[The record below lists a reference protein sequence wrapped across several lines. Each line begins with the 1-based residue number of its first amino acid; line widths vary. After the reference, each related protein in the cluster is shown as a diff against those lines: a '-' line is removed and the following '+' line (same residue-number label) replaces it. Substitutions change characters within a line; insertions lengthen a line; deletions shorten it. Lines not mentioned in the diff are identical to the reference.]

1 MIQVP
6 WNTSVIDSRAHA
18 PCLIALT
25 KSSLGHMMLVVTM
38 AAYHSMSVV
47 VTKLNARQ
55 KEAVHYIDG
64 PLLVLAGAGSGKTS
78 VITRKIAWLIQE
90 CGILPTRIAAVT
102 FTNKAAREMK
112 TRVGNLLKGTDSKGL
127 SISTFH
133 TLGLTILRKELV
145 ACGYKPGFSI
155 HDSEDSLNL
164 IRESLRGHK
173 GVVPESV
180 QWQISAWKN
189 ALVSPEQAAAGS
201 NGDMLLT
208 TAARAYAEY
217 QRSLKAFNA
226 LDFDDLIL
234 QPVHL
239 LRDHPEVRA
248 RWQQQVRYLLVDEY
262 QDTNAGQYELVKL
275 LVGSGGG
282 FTVVGD
288 DDQSVYAW
296 RGARPENL
304 HQLKDDYSNLKVIKL
319 EQNYRCTGR
328 ILKAANQLIVNNP
341 HLFEKRLWSEHGF
354 GDPVRVLACR
364 DDEHEAERVISE
376 LMHHKFLHNTDH
388 REYAILYRGN
398 HQARQFERVLRE
410 QRIPYYLSGGLS
422 FFERTEVRDIMAYL
436 KLLANPDNDSAFLR
450 VVNTPRREI
459 GAATLEKLS
468 AYAQGRGLSLFAASF
483 ELGLA
488 QHLNDRQLATLN
500 RFCVWLSGLADR
512 AREEKP
518 AAVLHSL
525 LSDIAYDTWLKE
537 TCDNLEAAEKR
548 MQNVLE
554 LTGWLTRLAKQE
566 QQDEPSAFADGIE
579 ARAAHQGGRDSGFA
593 ELVAHLSLIGMLDN
607 EDDDNNN
614 NQVSLMTLHA
624 AKGLEFPHVF
634 IVGMEEGLLPHRV
647 TLEGEDSQTAIEEE
661 RRLAYVGITRAKKT
675 LSFSYALRRKRY
687 GEVLSCE
694 PSRFLNEL
702 PADDLQWE
710 GKNSNVNPEQKQ
722 DRGASHVAHLRHLLG

>member
-1 MIQVP
+1 VA
-6 WNTSVIDSRAHA
+6 D
-18 PCLIALT
+18 
-25 KSSLGHMMLVVTM
+25 
-38 AAYHSMSVV
+38 
-47 VTKLNARQ
+47 LNSRQ
-55 KEAVHYIDG
+55 KEAVRHIDG

-90 CGILPTRIAAVT
+90 CGIQPARIAAVT

-112 TRVGNLLKGTDSKGL
+112 TRVAELLKGTDAKGPA
-127 SISTFH
+127 ISTFH

-145 ACGYKPGFSI
+145 ASGYKPGFSI

-173 GVVPESV
+173 GVTPESV

-189 ALVSPEQAAAGS
+189 ALLNPEQAAAGS
-201 NGDMLLT
+201 DGDMLLS
-208 TAARAYAEY
+208 TAARVYAEY

-275 LVGSGGG
+275 LVGSGGAL
-282 FTVVGD
+282 TVVGD

-304 HQLKDDYSNLKVIKL
+304 HQLKDDYTDLKIIKL

-328 ILKAANQLIVNNP
+328 ILKAANTLIANNP

-364 DDEHEAERVISE
+364 DDEHEAERVVSE

-388 REYAILYRGN
+388 RDYAILYRGN

-468 AYAQGRGLSLFAASF
+468 AYAQGRSLSLFAASF

-488 QHLNDRQLATLN
+488 QHLSDRQLAALK
-500 RFCVWLSGLADR
+500 RFCVWLSDLADR
-512 AREEKP
+512 AKEEEP
-518 AAVLHSL
+518 ATVLRSL
-525 LSDIAYDTWLKE
+525 LTDIAYDAWLKE
-537 TCDNLEAAEKR
+537 TCDSLEAAEKR
-548 MQNVLE
+548 IENVLE
-554 LTGWLTRLAKQE
+554 LTGWLRRLAKQE
-566 QQDEPSAFADGIE
+566 QQDEPST
-579 ARAAHQGGRDSGFA
+579 FA
-593 ELVAHLSLIGMLDN
+593 ELVARLSLIGMLDN
-607 EDDDNNN
+607 EDDENQSD
-614 NQVSLMTLHA
+614 QVSLMTLHA

-634 IVGMEEGLLPHRV
+634 IVGMEEGLLPHRSSIDA
-647 TLEGEDSQTAIEEE
+647 GAANADTAIEEE
-661 RRLAYVGITRAKKT
+661 RRLAYVGITRAKKS
-675 LSFSYALRRKRY
+675 LAFSYALRRKRY
-687 GEVLSCE
+687 GEVVSCE

-710 GKNSNVNPEQKQ
+710 GKGANVNPEQKQ
-722 DRGASHVAHLRHLLG
+722 DRGAAHVAHLRNLLG

>member
-1 MIQVP
+1 M
-6 WNTSVIDSRAHA
+6 
-18 PCLIALT
+18 
-25 KSSLGHMMLVVTM
+25 
-38 AAYHSMSVV
+38 
-47 VTKLNARQ
+47 TKLNARQ
-55 KEAVHYIDG
+55 KEAVRYIDG

-90 CGILPTRIAAVT
+90 CGIAPTRIAAVT

-112 TRVGNLLKGTDSKGL
+112 TRVAELLKGTDAKGL
-127 SISTFH
+127 AISTFH
-133 TLGLTILRKELV
+133 TLGLTILRKELA

-173 GVVPESV
+173 GVTPESV

-189 ALVSPEQAAAGS
+189 ALLSPEQAAAGS
-201 NGDMLLT
+201 DGDMLLS
-208 TAARAYAEY
+208 TAARVYAEY

-239 LRDHPEVRA
+239 LRDHAEVRA

-275 LVGSGGG
+275 LVGDGGAL
-282 FTVVGD
+282 TVVGD

-304 HQLKDDYSNLKVIKL
+304 HQLKDDYSDLKVIKL

-328 ILKAANQLIVNNP
+328 ILKAANQLIANNP

-354 GDPVRVLACR
+354 GDPVKVLACR
-364 DDEHEAERVISE
+364 DDEHEAERVVSE

-388 REYAILYRGN
+388 RDYAILYRGN
-398 HQARQFERVLRE
+398 HQARLFERVLRE

-422 FFERTEVRDIMAYL
+422 FFERTEVRDLMAYL

-468 AYAQGRGLSLFAASF
+468 AYAQGRNVSLFAASF
-483 ELGLA
+483 EIGLA
-488 QHLNDRQLATLN
+488 QHLSDRQLASLK
-500 RFCVWLSGLADR
+500 RFCVWLSDLADR
-512 AREEKP
+512 AKEEEP
-518 AAVLHSL
+518 ATVLRSL
-525 LSDIAYDTWLKE
+525 LADIAYDTWLKE

-548 MQNVLE
+548 MENVLE

-566 QQDEPSAFADGIE
+566 QQDDPST
-579 ARAAHQGGRDSGFA
+579 FA
-593 ELVAHLSLIGMLDN
+593 ELVARLSLIGMLDN
-607 EDDDNNN
+607 EDDDNTND
-614 NQVSLMTLHA
+614 QVSLMTLHA

-634 IVGMEEGLLPHRV
+634 IVGMEEGLLPHRSSID
-647 TLEGEDSQTAIEEE
+647 EGAERGAVSERGLIHWTKADTAIEEE

-675 LSFSYALRRKRY
+675 LAFSYALRRKRY
-687 GEVLSCE
+687 GEVVTCE

-710 GKNSNVNPEQKQ
+710 GKGSNVNPEQKQ
-722 DRGASHVAHLRHLLG
+722 ERGAAHVAHLRNLLG

>member
-1 MIQVP
+1 
-6 WNTSVIDSRAHA
+6 
-18 PCLIALT
+18 
-25 KSSLGHMMLVVTM
+25 M
-38 AAYHSMSVV
+38 AA
-47 VTKLNARQ
+47 LNPRQ
-55 KEAVHYIDG
+55 KEAVRYIDG

-90 CGILPTRIAAVT
+90 CGISPARIAAVT

-112 TRVGNLLKGTDSKGL
+112 TRVAELLKGTDAKGL
-127 SISTFH
+127 AISTFH
-133 TLGLTILRKELV
+133 TLGLTILRKEL
-145 ACGYKPGFSI
+145 AASGYKPGFSI

-164 IRESLRGHK
+164 IRENLRGNK
-173 GVVPESV
+173 GVTPESV

-189 ALVSPEQAAAGS
+189 ALLSPEQAATISDGE
-201 NGDMLLT
+201 LLLS
-208 TAARAYAEY
+208 TAARVYAEY

-239 LRDHPEVRA
+239 LRDNAEVRA
-248 RWQQQVRYLLVDEY
+248 RWQTQVRYLLVDEY

-275 LVGSGGG
+275 LVGDGGAL
-282 FTVVGD
+282 TVVGD

-304 HQLKDDYSNLKVIKL
+304 HQLKDDYSSLRVIKL

-328 ILKAANQLIVNNP
+328 ILKAANQLIANNP

-354 GDPVRVLACR
+354 GDPVKVLACR
-364 DDEHEAERVISE
+364 DDEHEAERVVSE
-376 LMHHKFLHNTDH
+376 LMHHKFMHNTDH
-388 REYAILYRGN
+388 RDYAILYRGN
-398 HQARQFERVLRE
+398 HQARLFERVLRE
-410 QRIPYYLSGGLS
+410 QHIPYYLSGGLS

-468 AYAQGRGLSLFAASF
+468 AYAQNRELSLFAASF

-488 QHLNDRQLATLN
+488 QHLNDRQLASLK
-500 RFCVWLSGLADR
+500 RFCVWLSDLADR
-512 AREEKP
+512 AKEEEP
-518 AAVLHSL
+518 AAVLRCL
-525 LSDIAYDTWLKE
+525 LADIAYDNWLKE

-548 MQNVLE
+548 MENVLE

-566 QQDEPSAFADGIE
+566 KEDEPPT
-579 ARAAHQGGRDSGFA
+579 FA
-593 ELVAHLSLIGMLDN
+593 ELVARLSLIGMLDN
-607 EDDDNNN
+607 EDDENQSD
-614 NQVSLMTLHA
+614 QVSLMTLHA

-647 TLEGEDSQTAIEEE
+647 SMEGDNSQTAIEEE

-675 LSFSYALRRKRY
+675 LTFSYALRRKRY
-687 GEVLSCE
+687 GEVVTCE

-702 PADDLQWE
+702 PPDDLQWE
-710 GKNSNVNPEQKQ
+710 GKGSNVNPEQKQ
-722 DRGASHVAHLRHLLG
+722 ERGAAHVAHLRNLLG

>member
-1 MIQVP
+1 
-6 WNTSVIDSRAHA
+6 
-18 PCLIALT
+18 
-25 KSSLGHMMLVVTM
+25 M
-38 AAYHSMSVV
+38 ATHNHPPAA

-55 KEAVHYIDG
+55 KEAIRYIDG

-78 VITRKIAWLIQE
+78 VITRKIAWLMQE
-90 CGILPTRIAAVT
+90 CGISPTRIAAVT

-112 TRVGNLLKGTDSKGL
+112 TRVAELLKGTDAKGL
-127 SISTFH
+127 AISTFH
-133 TLGLTILRKELV
+133 TLGLTILRKELA

-164 IRESLRGHK
+164 IRESLRGNK
-173 GVVPESV
+173 GVTPESV

-189 ALVSPEQAAAGS
+189 ALLSPEQAAAGS
-201 NGDMLLT
+201 DGDTLLS
-208 TAARAYAEY
+208 TAARVYVEY
-217 QRSLKAFNA
+217 QRGLKAFNA

-248 RWQQQVRYLLVDEY
+248 RWQTQVRYLLVDEY

-275 LVGSGGG
+275 LVGDGGAL
-282 FTVVGD
+282 TVVGD

-304 HQLKDDYSNLKVIKL
+304 HQLKDDYANLKVIKL

-328 ILKAANQLIVNNP
+328 ILKAANQLIANNP

-364 DDEHEAERVISE
+364 DDEHEAERVVSE
-376 LMHHKFLHNTDH
+376 LMHHKFMHNTDH
-388 REYAILYRGN
+388 RDYAILYRGN
-398 HQARQFERVLRE
+398 HQARLFERVLRE

-468 AYAQGRGLSLFAASF
+468 AYAQGRSLSLFAASF

-488 QHLNDRQLATLN
+488 QHLSDRQLASLK
-500 RFCVWLSGLADR
+500 RFCVWLSDLADR
-512 AREEKP
+512 AKEEEP
-518 AAVLHSL
+518 ATVLRSL
-525 LSDIAYDTWLKE
+525 LADIAYDTWLKE
-537 TCDNLEAAEKR
+537 TCDSLEAAEKR
-548 MQNVLE
+548 MENVLE

-566 QQDEPSAFADGIE
+566 QQDEPST
-579 ARAAHQGGRDSGFA
+579 FA
-593 ELVAHLSLIGMLDN
+593 ELVARLSLIGMLDN
-607 EDDDNNN
+607 EDDENQSD
-614 NQVSLMTLHA
+614 QVSLMTLHA

-634 IVGMEEGLLPHRV
+634 IVGMEEGLLPHRSSID
-647 TLEGEDSQTAIEEE
+647 EGAERGAVSERGLIHWTNADTAIEEE

-687 GEVLSCE
+687 GEVVTCE

-710 GKNSNVNPEQKQ
+710 GKGSNVNPEQKQ
-722 DRGASHVAHLRHLLG
+722 ERGAAHVAHLRNLLG

>member
-1 MIQVP
+1 M
-6 WNTSVIDSRAHA
+6 
-18 PCLIALT
+18 
-25 KSSLGHMMLVVTM
+25 
-38 AAYHSMSVV
+38 
-47 VTKLNARQ
+47 TKLNARQ
-55 KEAVHYIDG
+55 KEAVHYLDG

-90 CGILPTRIAAVT
+90 CGIAPARIAAVT

-112 TRVGNLLKGTDSKGL
+112 TRVSDLLKGTDAKGL
-127 SISTFH
+127 AISTFH
-133 TLGLTILRKELV
+133 TLGLTILRKEL
-145 ACGYKPGFSI
+145 AASGYKPGFSI
-155 HDSEDSLNL
+155 HDSEDSLTL

-173 GVVPESV
+173 GVTPESV

-189 ALVSPEQAAAGS
+189 ALLSPEQAAAGS
-201 NGDMLLT
+201 DGDMLLST
-208 TAARAYAEY
+208 SARVYAEY

-239 LRDHPEVRA
+239 LRDHPEVRT

-275 LVGSGGG
+275 LVGDGGAL
-282 FTVVGD
+282 TVVGD

-304 HQLKDDYSNLKVIKL
+304 HQLKDDYTDLKVIKL

-328 ILKAANQLIVNNP
+328 ILKAANQLIANNP

-364 DDEHEAERVISE
+364 DDEHEAERVVSE

-388 REYAILYRGN
+388 RDYAILYRGN

-468 AYAQGRGLSLFAASF
+468 AYAQDRSLSLFAASF
-483 ELGLA
+483 EMGLA
-488 QHLNDRQLATLN
+488 QHLNDRQLASLK
-500 RFCVWLSGLADR
+500 RFCVWLSDLADR
-512 AREEKP
+512 AREEEP
-518 AAVLHSL
+518 ATVLRSL
-525 LSDIAYDTWLKE
+525 LADIAYDAWLKE

-548 MQNVLE
+548 MENVLE

-566 QQDEPSAFADGIE
+566 QDGEPST
-579 ARAAHQGGRDSGFA
+579 FA
-593 ELVAHLSLIGMLDN
+593 ELVARLSLIGMLDN
-607 EDDDNNN
+607 EDDENQSD
-614 NQVSLMTLHA
+614 QVSLMTLHA

-634 IVGMEEGLLPHRV
+634 IVGMEEGLLPHRSSIDAGAERGAV
-647 TLEGEDSQTAIEEE
+647 SERGLIHWTNAGTAIEEE

-675 LSFSYALRRKRY
+675 LAFSYALRRKRY
-687 GEVLSCE
+687 GEVVTCE
-694 PSRFLNEL
+694 PSRFLSEL

-710 GKNSNVNPEQKQ
+710 GKGANVNPEQKQ
-722 DRGASHVAHLRHLLG
+722 ERGAAHVAHLRNLLG

>member
-1 MIQVP
+1 MTQL
-6 WNTSVIDSRAHA
+6 NT
-18 PCLIALT
+18 
-25 KSSLGHMMLVVTM
+25 
-38 AAYHSMSVV
+38 
-47 VTKLNARQ
+47 RQ
-55 KEAVHYIDG
+55 KEAIRYIDG

-90 CGILPTRIAAVT
+90 CGIAPTRIAAVT

-112 TRVGNLLKGTDSKGL
+112 TRVSELLKGADAKGL
-127 SISTFH
+127 AISTFH
-133 TLGLTILRKELV
+133 TLGLSILRKELA
-145 ACGYKPGFSI
+145 ACGYQPGFSI

-173 GVVPESV
+173 GVTPESV

-189 ALVSPEQAAAGS
+189 ALLGPEEMLRTPSPSLPHEGGGGLG
-201 NGDMLLT
+201 NGFYEL
-208 TAARAYAEY
+208 AARVYAEY

-234 QPVHL
+234 QPVHV

-275 LVGSGGG
+275 LVGDGGAL
-282 FTVVGD
+282 TVVGD

-304 HQLKDDYSNLKVIKL
+304 HQLKDDYTNLKVIKL

-328 ILKAANQLIVNNP
+328 ILKAANQLIANNP

-354 GDPVRVLACR
+354 GDPVKVLACR
-364 DDEHEAERVISE
+364 DDEHEAERVVSE

-388 REYAILYRGN
+388 RDYAILYRGN

-483 ELGLA
+483 EMGLA
-488 QHLNDRQLATLN
+488 QHLNDRQLATLK
-500 RFCVWLSGLADR
+500 RFCVWLSDLADR
-512 AREEKP
+512 AREEEP
-518 AAVLHSL
+518 ATVLRSL
-525 LSDIAYDTWLKE
+525 LSDIAYDAWLKE
-537 TCDNLEAAEKR
+537 TCDSLEAAEKR
-548 MQNVLE
+548 MENVLE

-566 QQDEPSAFADGIE
+566 QQDEPST
-579 ARAAHQGGRDSGFA
+579 FA
-593 ELVAHLSLIGMLDN
+593 ELVARLSLIGMLDN
-607 EDDDNNN
+607 EDDENQSD
-614 NQVSLMTLHA
+614 QVSLMTLHA

-634 IVGMEEGLLPHRV
+634 IVGMEEGLLPHRSSV
-647 TLEGEDSQTAIEEE
+647 EADADSAASAVEEE

-675 LSFSYALRRKRY
+675 LAFTYARQRKRY
-687 GEVLSCE
+687 GEIVQCE

-710 GKNSNVNPEQKQ
+710 GKGANANPEQKQ
-722 DRGASHVAHLRHLLG
+722 ERGAAHVAHLRNLLG